1 MVRILA
7 DSTCDLS
14 KELTER
20 YSIGIIPL
28 YVRLGEDE
36 YRDGIDI
43 TPAELYKWSDEHG
56 QTPKTAAPGIEDIS
70 GFLDPAGSDE
80 YVIFTISSQMSASFN
95 NARLAAENME
105 MSDRVHVIDSENLS
119 TGIGLLVI
127 RAAELA
133 AEGKAAAEIV
143 AEIESLKDKVRASFV
158 IDTLVY
164 LHRGGRC
171 SGLAA
176 LFGSVLK
183 LHPRIAVTDGAMHPE
198 QKYRGSIRKYVLEDV
213 KDASREELESL
224 LQLEKLQE
232 FELGTTRKMAY
243 SDPLTGVKNKMAYI
257 EDIGSIEQ
265 RIKDK
270 FLSRFGLVVFDLNDL
285 KKMNDT
291 YGHDAGDQYI
301 KSACSLICHKFQ
313 HNPVYRIGGDEFVAF
328 LTGEDFEK
336 RDELLINFHS
346 QIEQNL
352 VSGEVVISYGFAEFD
367 AKKDASY
374 LHLYERA
381 DKKMYECKQDLKSR
395 KR

>member
-198 QKYRGSIRKYVLEDV
+198 QKYRGSSRKYVLEYV
-213 KDASREELESL
+213 KDMEQDLLNARKDRVFITHSPCDRAVIDSVRAYLESL
-224 LQLEKLQE
+224 HHFDEILE
-232 FELGTTRKMAY
+232 T
-243 SDPLTGVKNKMAYI
+243 
-257 EDIGSIEQ
+257 
-265 RIKDK
+265 
-270 FLSRFGLVVFDLNDL
+270 
-285 KKMNDT
+285 
-291 YGHDAGDQYI
+291 DAG
-301 KSACSLICHKFQ
+301 
-313 HNPVYRIGGDEFVAF
+313 G
-328 LTGEDFEK
+328 
-336 RDELLINFHS
+336 
-346 QIEQNL
+346 
-352 VSGEVVISYGFAEFD
+352 VIASHCGPGTLGVLFIAE
-367 AKKDASY
+367 
-374 LHLYERA
+374 
-381 DKKMYECKQDLKSR
+381 
-395 KR
+395 

>member
-183 LHPRIAVTDGAMHPE
+183 LHPRIAVTNGAMHPE
-198 QKYRGSIRKYVLEDV
+198 QKYRGSSRKYVLEYV
-213 KDASREELESL
+213 KDMEQDLLNARKDRVFITHSPCDRAVIDSVRAYLESL
-224 LQLEKLQE
+224 HHFDEILE
-232 FELGTTRKMAY
+232 T
-243 SDPLTGVKNKMAYI
+243 
-257 EDIGSIEQ
+257 
-265 RIKDK
+265 
-270 FLSRFGLVVFDLNDL
+270 
-285 KKMNDT
+285 
-291 YGHDAGDQYI
+291 DAG
-301 KSACSLICHKFQ
+301 
-313 HNPVYRIGGDEFVAF
+313 G
-328 LTGEDFEK
+328 
-336 RDELLINFHS
+336 
-346 QIEQNL
+346 
-352 VSGEVVISYGFAEFD
+352 VIASHCGPGTLGVLFIAE
-367 AKKDASY
+367 
-374 LHLYERA
+374 
-381 DKKMYECKQDLKSR
+381 
-395 KR
+395 